1 MRLYNL
7 WPSDD
12 GGHVWHGMWKV
23 RKEKVSMATK
33 REALIPQG
41 IWWWTLSFSLHTLWM
56 DPTIKI
62 LVDNQGTFTPVES
75 KVLFHSLRCYLCW
88 ESIPLPDAGSH
99 LVSMCAFKMHT
110 CAHKRKK
117 KRIIQILRCKK
128 SREGLVSI
136 QTSHLVRRNCY
147 LAVIDWW
154 ECPFQLSVSGPT
166 ADPSTSL
173 EKKRK
178 ILQAVQRCKTVCPVL

>member
-75 KVLFHSLRCYLCW
+75 KILFHSLRYCLCW
-88 ESIPLPDAGSH
+88 ERIPLPDAGSH

-117 KRIIQILRCKK
+117 KKNH
-128 SREGLVSI
+128 SNSAMHEVSWR
-136 QTSHLVRRNCY
+136 TCFHPNFTPGASELLPGSYWLVRMSFPAQRIWANC
-147 LAVIDWW
+147 WSFHFPGKK
-154 ECPFQLSVSGPT
+154 EKNT
-166 ADPSTSL
+166 AGGA
-173 EKKRK
+173 EM
-178 ILQAVQRCKTVCPVL
+178 